1 MFPVRY
7 IISRREKKLTQTIT
21 IQPIYLA
28 FPNAR
33 IRHGKPYSKRRRKER
48 EYESQIS
55 IMKAMTSCYT
65 MGSPKPAY

>member
-1 MFPVRY
+1 MRY
-7 IISRREKKLTQTIT
+7 IISRPEKKLTQTIT
-21 IQPIYLA
+21 IQLIYLA

-33 IRHGKPYSKRRRKER
+33 ARHREPYSKKRRKER

-55 IMKAMTSCYT
+55 IMKATTSCYT

>member
-1 MFPVRY
+1 MQEQDMGNPIVRG
-7 IISRREKKLTQTIT
+7 E
-21 IQPIYLA
+21 
-28 FPNAR
+28 
-33 IRHGKPYSKRRRKER
+33 GKR